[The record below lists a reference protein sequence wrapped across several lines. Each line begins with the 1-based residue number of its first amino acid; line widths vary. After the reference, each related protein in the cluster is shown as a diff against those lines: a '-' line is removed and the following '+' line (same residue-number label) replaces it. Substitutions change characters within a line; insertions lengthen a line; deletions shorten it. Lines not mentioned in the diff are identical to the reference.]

1 MSLVKHAIVIDCEFC
16 ACSETPGSGQFAI
29 TVPLTDST
37 TGTSGIAIVI
47 GAISSEGHTLELGA
61 WRVTRRHP
69 KRSLK
74 KIRDRVSTALE
85 QVATQKIC
93 GTRKTCPREVVLIF
107 EAHGHP

>member
-1 MSLVKHAIVIDCEFC
+1 MSLVKHDVVIDCEFC
-16 ACSETPGSGQFAI
+16 ACLETPGPGQFAI

-37 TGTSGIAIVI
+37 TGTSGIAMVM
-47 GAISSEGHTLELGA
+47 GAISSGKHTLELGA

-69 KRSLK
+69 ERSLE

-93 GTRKTCPREVVLIF
+93 GTRKTCPSEVVLIV
-107 EAHGHP
+107 EEHGQP